1 MTLPHDCTARL
12 NQLRETIEKNKENL
26 VDHDV
31 ELELKN
37 ERTSLDKKTA

>member
-12 NQLRETIEKNKENL
+12 NQLRETIEKNKEKL

-37 ERTSLDKKTA
+37 DRTTLEKKSA